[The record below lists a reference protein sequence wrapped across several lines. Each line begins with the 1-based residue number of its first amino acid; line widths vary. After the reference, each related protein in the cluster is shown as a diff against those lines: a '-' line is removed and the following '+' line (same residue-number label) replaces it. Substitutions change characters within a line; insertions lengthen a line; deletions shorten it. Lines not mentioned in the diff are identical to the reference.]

1 MTGLAEIPVVDL
13 RHGGTL
19 HHARESRARAQALH
33 DTCLEWLP
41 GIVRPLVPHID
52 GIARRWLERS
62 QSPYVEEVRAIAAAL
77 GFPGIWL
84 LNGSYQWSCTALARE
99 EREVPWLAR
108 TLDWPF
114 PELGR
119 YADIARMSGP
129 AGEYFNVTWP
139 GYVGV
144 LTACAPGRFAAAINQ
159 APMRRRS
166 HVRLLRFYD
175 LAANGLRTLR
185 HVRDIPP
192 DQLLRQAFETCRT
205 YDEAKRTLEAT
216 PIARPA
222 IYTLAGCRAGER
234 CVIERTEDAA
244 NTRDSAPGAANDWL
258 DGTPQWE
265 ARVAARRLLTSTYD
279 EAAANSRS
287 RREALAGWG
296 GEFSGQSFAWIVPP
310 VLNPFTR
317 LGVEMCPARGIVRAV
332 GYRPVGG
339 EEPAVQATLPREVTA
354 ERLAA

>member
-1 MTGLAEIPVVDL
+1 MSELAEIPVVDL

-33 DTCLEWLP
+33 DVCLAWFP
-41 GIVRPLVPHID
+41 GVVRPLMPQID
-52 GIARRWLERS
+52 SIARRWLERS
-62 QSPYVEEVRAIAAAL
+62 QSPYVEEVREIAAVL
-77 GFPGIWL
+77 GFSGVWF

-99 EREVPWLAR
+99 EDDAPWLVR

-114 PELGR
+114 PGLGR
-119 YADIARMSGP
+119 YVDIARMGGP
-129 AGEYFNVTWP
+129 AGEFLNVTWP

-144 LTACAPGRFAAAINQ
+144 LTGCAPSRFAAAINQ

-185 HVRDIPP
+185 HVRHIPP
-192 DQLLRQAFETCRT
+192 DQLLRQVFETCRD
-205 YDEAKRTLEAT
+205 YEAAKLVLATT

-222 IYTLAGCRAGER
+222 IYTLAGCRPGER
-234 CVIERTEDAA
+234 CIIERTEDAA
-244 NTRDSAPGAANDWL
+244 NIRDSTAGAANDWL

-265 ARVAARRLLTSTYD
+265 ARVAARKLLTSTYE
-279 EAAANSRS
+279 EAAANSRL
-287 RREALAGWG
+287 RREALAAWPGDFAWG
-296 GEFSGQSFAWIVPP
+296 SFAWIAPP

-317 LGVEMCPARGIVRAV
+317 LGVEMCSARGIVRVV
-332 GYRPVGG
+332 GYEPAGG
-339 EEPAVQATLPREVTA
+339 AELAVQATLPREVA
-354 ERLAA
+354 MERLAA